1 MIRSELLMNAVLDEQ
16 VFKQIGIVV
25 MDSLNYILP
34 VRITFWKADNLVNNI
49 GIVSKVDRQMK
60 YLILDLL
67 SGEIRIELDCIIA
80 VERYNHD

>member
-1 MIRSELLMNAVLDEQ
+1 MIKDGIIKNPLLNEQ
-16 VFKQIGIVV
+16 VYKQIGIAV
-25 MDSLNYILP
+25 MESLDYTLP

-49 GIVSKVDRQMK
+49 GIVSKVDRKMK

-67 SGEIRIELDCIIA
+67 SGEIRIELDSIIA

>member
-1 MIRSELLMNAVLDEQ
+1 MIRNEILKKTVLEEQ
-16 VFKQIGIVV
+16 VYKQIGIAV
-25 MDSLNYILP
+25 MESLNYTLP
-34 VRITFWKADNLVNNI
+34 VRITYWKADKLVNNI

-67 SGEIRIELDCIIA
+67 SGDIKIELDCVVA

>member
-1 MIRSELLMNAVLDEQ
+1 MRRNELLMNPVLDEQ

-25 MDSLNYILP
+25 MDSLNSTLP
-34 VRITFWKADNLVNNI
+34 VRITFWKVDNLVNNI

-60 YLILDLL
+60 YLILELL

>member
-1 MIRSELLMNAVLDEQ
+1 MIRSELLKKTVLEEQ
-16 VFKQIGIVV
+16 VYKQIGIAV
-25 MDSLNYILP
+25 MESLNYTFP

-67 SGEIRIELDCIIA
+67 SGDIKIELDCIVA